1 MDSSGVNRLDIFES
15 YRRYCGMKI
24 RYLDLWRDITSGVYN
39 SEHYQLGDESQKA
52 EYSREP
58 LSELLKLLDL
68 RVHERISIF
77 SEVFNL
83 MLTLDL
89 MTDFSE
95 FSRFYDFV
103 FFVCRENGQK
113 NIKHELGGFHRSVA
127 KPGTLVDS
135 TEMRFRGAW
144 PVLVDDFVEHMYR
157 VMGSDGTPNL
167 LCNCGNSESQPFEDS
182 LPGLKIFPGRKRKL
196 CEDFSR
202 PQLEASDGFASSNIV
217 LNSKRRCDNFADR
230 CVNSPPGNGSDDCME
245 IVKHSSPH
253 NSPLG
258 CPKAPCAVEGCLSK
272 GFAGLFSRRSC
283 LQFDRERKERGDLG
297 SGTYQGSRWRMDQ
310 GSRPVL
316 G

>member
-1 MDSSGVNRLDIFES
+1 ITLGVFNNE
-15 YRRYCGMKI
+15 G
-24 RYLDLWRDITSGVYN
+24 
-39 SEHYQLGDESQKA
+39 YQLGDESQKA

-68 RVHERISIF
+68 RVHESFF
-77 SEVFNL
+77 SFL
-83 MLTLDL
+83 Q
-89 MTDFSE
+89 TDFTE

-113 NIKHELGGFHRSVA
+113 NITVSRAVMAWKVVLAG
-127 KPGTLVDS
+127 
-135 TEMRFRGAW
+135 RFRLLDRWCNFVMENQRHNISEDTWRQVLAFSRCVHENLEGYDPEGSSGVAFSLIPVRLGAW

-157 VMGSDGTPNL
+157 VMGSNGTPNL
-167 LCNCGNSESQPFEDS
+167 ICNCGNSEAQPFEDS
-182 LPGLKIFPGRKRKL
+182 LPGLKNFPGRKRKL

-283 LQFDRERKERGDLG
+283 FQFDHERRV
-297 SGTYQGSRWRMDQ
+297 S
-310 GSRPVL
+310 
-316 G
+316 